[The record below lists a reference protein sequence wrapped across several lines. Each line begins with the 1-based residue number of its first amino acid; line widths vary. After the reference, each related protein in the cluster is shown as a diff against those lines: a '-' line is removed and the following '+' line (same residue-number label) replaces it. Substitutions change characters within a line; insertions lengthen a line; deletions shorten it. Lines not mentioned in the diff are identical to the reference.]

1 MAIDYIS
8 TLENPPRGF
17 RKMFPAKKELL
28 RGNVALLIETY
39 DELFSVVD
47 NFQNRVRGI
56 IVTEGSEV
64 TFRKTGRM
72 LWAMTVPEFLFPQ
85 LHDILSGFMDLYFEG
100 EKLFEENSM
109 LREEFKLLKD
119 SLAST
124 RDDYNQTNE
133 RLRIRVEQAGEL
145 NRKLQEQVV
154 QLKELEQTL
163 RESEKSLKQAQQIA
177 KVGSWEWNLKKDIF
191 FMSEEMGNIC
201 NLKGEYPDY
210 NIFDIID
217 KVVYYE
223 DRERIAEFFINLQT
237 SGKKEELFFR
247 IAPINGEIRWIYAM
261 PPHVKTWDND
271 GKPEVFIG
279 TIQDITERKLVE
291 DELRHLRNLL
301 SNIVNSMPSILVGV
315 NKEGEVIQW
324 NLKAEQISGVQA
336 ENAHGRRL
344 DEIFPQL
351 RGEMDKIFRA
361 IKSRQVQEKTKVAW
375 KENGET
381 RYEDITIYPLVTN
394 GVEGAVIRVDDITDR
409 VHLEEIMIQ
418 SEKMLSVGGLAA
430 GMAHEINNPL
440 AGMMQNIS
448 VVINRLSRD
457 LPPNRAAA
465 EEAGV
470 SLEAVNKYIEK
481 REILRILQNVNESGR
496 RAAKIVRNMLSF
508 ARMSESRFS
517 YYDLAELMDQTLEL
531 ANSDYDLKKKYDF
544 RQIEIIREYAPNLP
558 EIACEGSKLQQVF
571 LNILKNGAEA
581 MALNR
586 KEGLK
591 KSRFI
596 IRIMPDGEML
606 RIEIEDNGPGMTAD
620 EKRRIFEPFFTTKP
634 VGVGT
639 GLGLSVSYFI
649 ITENHGGTM
658 TVETASGEGTIFI
671 IRIPVRKIGQ
681 NLN

>member
-1 MAIDYIS
+1 MGIDFIS
-8 TLENPPRGF
+8 TLDNPPAGF
-17 RKMFPAKKELL
+17 KKKIPEKKDLL
-28 RGNVALLIETY
+28 RGNVVLLLNSY
-39 DELFSVVD
+39 DELFSVVND
-47 NFQNRVRGI
+47 FKNRIRGI
-56 IVTEGSEV
+56 IVTEGSEI
-64 TFRKTGRM
+64 TFKKTGRM
-72 LWAMTVPEFLFPQ
+72 LWYMTVHKSLYPQ
-85 LHDILSGFMDLYFEG
+85 LFAIMSGFMDLYFAG
-100 EKLFEENSM
+100 EKLFEENAM

-133 RLRIRVEQAGEL
+133 RLRMRVEQAGEL
-145 NRKLQEQVV
+145 NLRLQEQVI
-154 QLKELEQTL
+154 QLTQLEQTL

-177 KVGSWEWNLKKDIF
+177 KVGSWEWNLKNDDFI
-191 FMSEEMGNIC
+191 MSEEMGNIC
-201 NLKGEYPDY
+201 GLKGEYPDY
-210 NIFDIID
+210 NIFDMID
-217 KVVYYE
+217 KVVFPE
-223 DRERIAEFFINLQT
+223 DREKMAEYFINLYNM
-237 SGKKEELFFR
+237 GKTEELFCR
-247 IAPINGEIRWIYAM
+247 ITPNEGEIRWIYAM
-261 PPHVKTWDND
+261 PPHIKAWDSK

-315 NKEGEVIQW
+315 DKNGRVIQW
-324 NLKAEQISGVQA
+324 NLKAEKISGVKS
-336 ENAHGRRL
+336 ENAQGRPL
-344 DEIFPQL
+344 DSILPQL
-351 RGEMDKIFRA
+351 KDEMDKIFRA
-361 IKSRQVQEKTKVAW
+361 IKSRHVQEKTKVIW

-394 GVEGAVIRVDDITDR
+394 GVEGAVIRVDDITER
-409 VHLEEIMIQ
+409 VRLEEIMIQ

-448 VVINRLSRD
+448 VVINRLSKD
-457 LPPNRAAA
+457 LPPNRTAAD
-465 EEAGV
+465 EVGI
-470 SLEAVNKYIEK
+470 SLENIIKYIEK
-481 REILRILQNVNESGR
+481 REILRILENVNESGR

-517 YYDLAELMDQTLEL
+517 YSNLVELMDQTLEL

-544 RQIEIIREYAPNLP
+544 REIDIVREYAPDLP

-581 MALNR
+581 MALVP
-586 KEGLK
+586 KSKGK

-596 IRIMPDGEML
+596 IRILPDGDMV
-606 RIEIEDNGPGMTAD
+606 RIEIEDNGPGMTLED
-620 EKRRIFEPFFTTKP
+620 KKRIFEPFFTTKP

-658 TVETASGEGTIFI
+658 TVESAPGEGTIFV
-671 IRIPVRKIGQ
+671 IRIPKRKI
-681 NLN
+681 NSI

>member
-1 MAIDYIS
+1 MGIDFIT
-8 TLENPPRGF
+8 TLDNPPAGF
-17 RKMFPAKKELL
+17 KKTVPAKKDLL
-28 RGNVALLIETY
+28 RGNVVLLLNSYE
-39 DELFSVVD
+39 ELFPVVND
-47 NFQNRVRGI
+47 FQNRVRGI
-56 IVTEGSEV
+56 IVTIGSEI
-64 TFRKTGRM
+64 TFKKTGRM
-72 LWAMTVPEFLFPQ
+72 LWYMTAPDSLFSQ
-85 LHDILSGFMDLYFEG
+85 IRAILSGFMELYFAG
-100 EKLFEENSM
+100 EKLFEENAM

-133 RLRIRVEQAGEL
+133 RLRMRVEQAGEL
-145 NRKLQEQVV
+145 NLRLQEQVV
-154 QLKELEQTL
+154 QLTQLEQTL

-177 KVGSWEWNLKKDIF
+177 KVGSWEWDLKNDDF

-201 NLKGEYPDY
+201 GLKGEYPDN
-210 NIFDIID
+210 NIFDMID
-217 KVVYYE
+217 RVVFPE
-223 DRERIAEFFINLQT
+223 DREKMAEYFINLHS
-237 SGKKEELFFR
+237 SGKTEELFCR
-247 IAPINGEIRWIYAM
+247 ITPGEGEIRWIYAM
-261 PPHVKTWDND
+261 PPHIKAWDSK

-291 DELRHLRNLL
+291 DELRYLRNLL

-315 NKEGEVIQW
+315 DKDGKVIQW
-324 NLKAEQISGVQA
+324 NLKAEQISGVKA
-336 ENAHGRRL
+336 EKAQGKPL
-344 DEIFPQL
+344 DSIFPQL
-351 RGEMDKIFRA
+351 QSEMEKIYRA
-361 IKSRQVQEKTKVAW
+361 IRSRQVQEKTKVAW

-394 GVEGAVIRVDDITDR
+394 GVEGAVIRVDDITER
-409 VHLEEIMIQ
+409 VRLEEIMIQ

-448 VVINRLSRD
+448 VVINRLSKD

-465 EEAGV
+465 EEAEIT
-470 SLEAVNKYIEK
+470 LEALSKYIEK
-481 REILRILQNVNESGR
+481 REILRILENVNESGR

-508 ARMSESRFS
+508 ARMSESRFT
-517 YYDLAELMDQTLEL
+517 YCDMVELMDQTLEL

-544 RQIEIIREYAPNLP
+544 RQIEIVREYAPNLP

-571 LNILKNGAEA
+571 LNLLKNGAEA
-581 MALNR
+581 MSVHK
-586 KEGLK
+586 KENGK

-596 IRIMPDGEML
+596 IRIISEGDIL
-606 RIEIEDNGPGMTAD
+606 RIEVEDNGPGMSVD
-620 EKRRIFEPFFTTKP
+620 DRKRIFEPFFTTKP

-658 TVETASGEGTIFI
+658 TVESEPGEGTVFI
-671 IRIPVRKIGQ
+671 IRIPIRKI
-681 NLN
+681 NMA